1 MAFAVLRSPDARVR
15 PVWRFLIATVL
26 AFVCQLL
33 VGVLLRPTGL
43 TSPVTMI
50 AFALVLAINVS
61 LFIAMSLTLDRAT
74 RPLDYI
80 GFSTAVPAVR
90 QLGVGFVFGA
100 VLVSVAVLIIALG
113 GTTTFDWRLSGAMF
127 VAASIQLVMFAIA
140 ALNEEVLF
148 RGYPFQRLEESIGSW
163 PAVIVLS
170 VLFALPHLTNPNS
183 TLFAAFNT
191 AAVGA
196 LLAVA
201 YLFTRS
207 LWFVWGIHW
216 GWNLVLAV
224 GYGLIVSG
232 FDTDGPVD
240 GSAMGP
246 EWLTGGAY
254 GIEGGASGSIAIV
267 LGFGVLLWLVRQP
280 TLVGAPAPPPS
291 AFVIASAALSASPTS
306 SSPSSPP
313 SSPPLSSSPSSPE

>member
-1 MAFAVLRSPDARVR
+1 MAFPVLRSPDGRIR
-15 PVWRFLIATVL
+15 PLWRFLIASVL

-33 VGVLLRPTGL
+33 VGLLLRPAGL
-43 TSPVTMI
+43 TSLVTTI

-61 LFIAMSLTLDRAT
+61 LFIAMSLMLDRTT

-80 GFSTAVPAVR
+80 GFSTAVPAAR
-90 QLGVGFVFGA
+90 QIVVGFVFGA
-100 VLVSVAVLIIALG
+100 VLVSIAVIVIALT
-113 GTTTFDWRLSGAMF
+113 GTTTFGWRMDGSMAL
-127 VAASIQLVMFAIA
+127 AAATQIVLFAIA
-140 ALNEEVLF
+140 ALHEEVVF
-148 RGYPFQRLEESIGSW
+148 RGYPLQRLTESLGSW

-170 VLFALPHLTNPNS
+170 LMFALPHLTNPNS

-191 AAVGA
+191 AAIGA
-196 LLAVA
+196 LLAMA

-232 FDTDGPVD
+232 FDTDGPVN
-240 GSAMGP
+240 GSVNGP
-246 EWLTGGAY
+246 DWLTGGAY

-267 LGFGVLLWLVRQP
+267 IGFGVLLWLVRQP
-280 TLVGAPAPPPS
+280 ALVGLPAPPPS
-291 AFVIASAALSASPTS
+291 AFVIASEPQSASTS
-306 SSPSSPP
+306 SSLPDSPSSSPPLSSPP
-313 SSPPLSSSPSSPE
+313 SSPE